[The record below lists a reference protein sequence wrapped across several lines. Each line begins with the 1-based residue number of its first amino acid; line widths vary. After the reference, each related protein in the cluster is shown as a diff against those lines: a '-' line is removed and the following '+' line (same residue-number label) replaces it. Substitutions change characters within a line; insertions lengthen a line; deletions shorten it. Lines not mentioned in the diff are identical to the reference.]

1 MFLFLHVYI
10 TCTDFLVSVFYLR
23 RLLLVERFGGK
34 KKIKVFSDV
43 KKGDKQFEEIHVALD
58 V

>member
-1 MFLFLHVYI
+1 
-10 TCTDFLVSVFYLR
+10 VFYLR

-34 KKIKVFSDV
+34 KKINVFSDV